1 MQLFVVATTL
11 IAALATVAVA
21 QPGCPVNPP
30 GGGTPV
36 PPPPAANCQ
45 KFCSGECAY
54 HPDYSPL
61 KPVNITVFRLT
72 AKKMLSLGVAN
83 KNTGDARGDVEFYMG
98 RFLSLVNCTPPGPGT
113 TFSSTR
119 SL

>member
-1 MQLFVVATTL
+1 MVFEDIDGVSVADSLHLFINTVKECLEYDGDLLRTL
-11 IAALATVAVA
+11 V
-21 QPGCPVNPP
+21 GPP
-30 GGGTPV
+30 DKLTHFLKEMGLKT
-36 PPPPAANCQ
+36 
-45 KFCSGECAY
+45 
-54 HPDYSPL
+54 DYSPL